1 MNSGI
6 NRNRVLFGG
15 TLYSVYRVTWNT
27 VALRHTRIVA
37 FFVAFALTACAGD
50 GFRTAVGNFATT
62 MEAATAQ
69 QVALRQEQFER
80 RANDIAD
87 ELADKRVELVLSV
100 GCAPAI
106 EGTNVNPCF
115 VERRDGKPLVTPF
128 NAVHITN
135 LRKALGTYASNLA
148 LLAAGAAESDA
159 AFRKQVDSFAAS
171 LGGLSGALKSATGT
185 AMLEEDDYTVAA
197 KILAELGSL
206 YFEYQRINALRR
218 IIIGTDPVVQKV
230 AVYLAQIDVILVD
243 AANFATLED
252 LSAAEGKVRRL
263 TNTPNATTAAIRK
276 AQTDLIAKTEAYRMG
291 FRDPAKHKSAFTKL
305 AKAHAE
311 LAKAAK
317 SRSSSEDLEA
327 AVERIVAA
335 AESIRAAVKERS
347 SEDDSA

>member
-6 NRNRVLFGG
+6 NRKRDWFRGA
-15 TLYSVYRVTWNT
+15 LYSVHRVTWCT
-27 VALRHTRIVA
+27 VALRRTRVVPL
-37 FFVAFALTACAGD
+37 FVAFALTACAGD

-62 MEAATAQ
+62 TEAATAQ
-69 QVALRQEQFER
+69 QVALQQKQFER

-87 ELADKRVELVLSV
+87 ELANKRVELVLSV

-106 EGTNVNPCF
+106 EDTNVNLCF
-115 VERRDGKPLVTPF
+115 VERRDREPLVTPF

-171 LGGLSGALKSATGT
+171 LGGLSGALKSAIGT
-185 AMLEEDDYTVAA
+185 AVLEEDDYTVAA

-206 YFEYQRINALRR
+206 YFEYQRINTLRK
-218 IIIGTDPVVQKV
+218 IIIETDPVVQKA
-230 AVYLAQIDVILVD
+230 AVYLAQTDVILMD
-243 AANFATLED
+243 ADNFAPLED
-252 LSAAEGKVRRL
+252 IYAAEAKVKQL
-263 TNTPNATTAAIRK
+263 TSSPNATTAAIRK